1 MDIKPTRN
9 NIIVENPVKPLN
21 SSLIVTEEAKQKY
34 AQEQLKNTEKAKVIA
49 VGPGCVEVKTGD
61 TVKVKSSRF
70 LSSEPLE
77 DGKYLLFTEG
87 DVIAIY

>member
-1 MDIKPTRN
+1 MNIKPTRN
-9 NIIVENPVKPLN
+9 NIIVENPVKPL
-21 SSLIVTEEAKQKY
+21 SSTLIVTDEAKQKY
-34 AQEQLKNTEKAKVIA
+34 AKEQLKNTEKAKVLA
-49 VGPGCVEVKTGD
+49 VGPGCIEIKEGD

-87 DVIAIY
+87 DVVAIY